1 VENSIMN
8 LTIEIEDIK
17 QKSLELVA
25 LEKGKQITDV
35 IRELIDDYL
44 RQRSIENEQNNF
56 LMKLSESS
64 FNEWDNEEDAI
75 YDTL

>member
-44 RQRSIENEQNNF
+44 RQRSVENEQNNF

>member
-35 IRELIDDYL
+35 IKDLIDDCL
-44 RQRSIENEQNNF
+44 RQRSVENEQNNF

-75 YDTL
+75 YNTL

>member
-35 IRELIDDYL
+35 IKELIDDYL
-44 RQRSIENEQNNF
+44 RQRSVENEENSF

-64 FNEWDNEEDAI
+64 FNEWDNEEDAV
-75 YDTL
+75 YDIL

>member
-1 VENSIMN
+1 MN

-17 QKSLELVA
+17 QKSLELAA

-35 IRELIDDYL
+35 IKELIDDYL
-44 RQRSIENEQNNF
+44 RQRSVESEQNNF

>member
-1 VENSIMN
+1 MN

-35 IRELIDDYL
+35 IKELIDDYL

>member
-25 LEKGKQITDV
+25 LEKGKQIADV
-35 IRELIDDYL
+35 IKELIDDYL
-44 RQRSIENEQNNF
+44 RQRSVENEQNNF

>member
-35 IRELIDDYL
+35 IKELIDDYL
-44 RQRSIENEQNNF
+44 RQRSVENEENNF

>member
-35 IRELIDDYL
+35 IKDLIDDYL
-44 RQRSIENEQNNF
+44 RQRSVENEQNNF

-75 YDTL
+75 YNTL

>member
-1 VENSIMN
+1 MN

-35 IRELIDDYL
+35 IKELIDDYL

-56 LMKLSESS
+56 LMKLSENS

>member
-35 IRELIDDYL
+35 IKELIDDYL
-44 RQRSIENEQNNF
+44 RQRSVENEENNF

-64 FNEWDNEEDAI
+64 FNEWDNQEDAI